1 MSNNIENFVSI
12 EEIAI
17 LGASPSGKKFGNTI
31 YRELKKKGYRVVP
44 VHPTADTIEGD
55 KAHKDLKSLPNNIE
69 AAVIAIAPD
78 KAFNIVDDASRG
90 GIKRIWFQSGANFSK
105 AAEKAK
111 SAGIDVVT
119 GKCILMYAQPV
130 KGVHAVHRFL
140 ARLFGRL

>member
-1 MSNNIENFVSI
+1 MSSNIENFVSTK
-12 EEIAI
+12 EIAI

-31 YRELKKKGYRVVP
+31 YRELKKKGYRVLP

-55 KAHKDLKSLPNNIE
+55 KAHKDLRSLPHNVESAII
-69 AAVIAIAPD
+69 AVAPD
-78 KAFNIVDDASRG
+78 KAFNIIDDASRS
-90 GIKRIWFQSGANFSK
+90 GIKRIWFQSGANFSR
-105 AAEKAK
+105 AAEKAR

-130 KGVHAVHRFL
+130 TGFHAVHRFL